1 MGATGIKVVKKIK
14 SLPPLSEQKRIA
26 AILDKADALREKRR
40 QAIAKLDEL
49 LQSVF
54 LDMFGDP
61 VTNPKGWEVIVNL
74 R

>member
-1 MGATGIKVVKKIK
+1 MEKVQHSKDSQKRNFKSKIP
-14 SLPPLSEQKRIA
+14 LPHLSEQKRIA

-40 QAIAKLDEL
+40 QTIAKLDEL

-61 VTNPKGWEVIVNL
+61 VTNPKG
-74 R
+74 